1 MSDRSSHFV
10 HRLQTLPSALAGVS
24 GPRRL
29 LTLAAVLALLALTL
43 LPTAGQAQTY
53 ETEDDARVPRNLLA
67 QAEAGGVALRW
78 LPPAEDA
85 ASVDGY
91 EILRRRPNR
100 DEPTLTT
107 LVSDTGNADTTY
119 FDATAT
125 ESGVRY
131 NYRVKAIRNG
141 VRSDW
146 SNYSTVVRP
155 PSAPPPPPPLVS
167 NLGQSASAPVG
178 IFHQYAQGFRL
189 GKHGQGYE
197 ISSVSIDLAAAPSS
211 LTVSLWIGATPGYTF
226 GGVVEYKLF
235 DFTNPTSFKVGLNK
249 FTAPA
254 GAFAYHNVN
263 HFIVLSGFGSSL
275 SIRETT
281 SDAEDPGGE
290 TGAILWNDTRVRALG
305 STGTW
310 RQQKD
315 ADNNVIVEAP
325 TWRGNVLRMAVEG
338 SRRDS
343 GILASTYGQPKGSGQ
358 EIISVGDHGGIEITL
373 KEADLYIIHGLSL
386 VGDNTSRNFKPF
398 QNPFVLH
405 DAPFSPL
412 GTKRFSLTMTRA
424 GPGINVWTA
433 PQGAAVAGGCPT
445 VTVTETVT
453 DEDGNETEVETEEVR
468 CRSYIFDYDIVT
480 RLGFSDEVSEGRLFR
495 WFPAGSGSEDTPT
508 APGVSIRDTLR
519 GDIALGTP
527 LMAVLGEPLYAM
539 VQNLG
544 QTDSGYVSL
553 GGSVSKVLSQKFT
566 TGPVPYRLRG
576 IGINIEGSD
585 DSNGN
590 AQVPS
595 GPSRVSVAVHI
606 VSGGV
611 IEAKL
616 FDLVS
621 PGEFVPGHSFFEAP
635 PGTLLLPNTT
645 YGMVWSYLGGT
656 WHRLQRTSS
665 TDEDSGAQPGFR
677 IDDSL
682 LVGDLLSTTGPHS
695 SGDALE
701 MALYGEA
708 TIAPMVSNLG
718 QDDNG
723 YVSLGGTNSK
733 VLSQSF
739 SFGSRT
745 GPSQYRLRGIGI
757 NIEGSDDSDGNAQVP
772 DGPSSVSVA
781 MHFISAGDSPAG
793 PKLFDLVSPDKFEP
807 GHNFF
812 EAPSGTLLERDR
824 TYVVVWSHLGGTSH
838 RLQRTSSNNE
848 DSGALSGFRIGDAF
862 RLGATRESTVAD
874 AGGNALEIALY
885 GAAVGAQPS
894 LDGSYQVNQRWF
906 HLPDGM
912 LAGDQFRLVFAGSY
926 TDAMSG
932 DIEYY
937 NALVQE
943 EAAYEGN
950 HRIIRG
956 VAPEFKAVV
965 CTADVDAR
973 TNTEIR
979 GTEGVPIHWLDGG
992 WDDRPT
998 LIANS
1003 YYEFYSGSWINSE
1016 WGAYSTGNS
1025 RYFHERRLV
1034 WTGCDDRGFTAA
1046 DAAGAGIH
1054 MGSTSGM
1061 AAVGTPGDPRRE
1073 FGPLGTQ
1080 RGITDPVA
1088 AESDKRHLIYAISPR
1103 LHRRRQ

>member
-1 MSDRSSHFV
+1 MSNRSSHFV

-29 LTLAAVLALLALTL
+29 LTLAAVLALLALAL
-43 LPTAGQAQTY
+43 LPTGGQAQSY
-53 ETEDDARVPRNLLA
+53 EIEDDPRVPRNLLA
-67 QAEAGGVALRW
+67 QSEAGGVTLRW

-91 EILRRRPNR
+91 EILRRRANR

-125 ESGVRY
+125 EAGVRY

-141 VRSDW
+141 VRSGW

-167 NLGQSASAPVG
+167 NTGQSESATAE
-178 IFHQYAQGFRL
+178 ITKQYAQGFRL

-197 ISSVSIDLAAAPSS
+197 ISSVSIELAEVPSR
-211 LTVSLWIGATPGYTF
+211 LTVSLWIDATPGYVI
-226 GGVVEYKLF
+226 GVVAQNKLF
-235 DFTNPTSFKVGLNK
+235 DFENPPSFRVGLNK

-254 GAFAYHNVN
+254 GAFAYPNVN
-263 HFIVLSGFGSSL
+263 YAIVLSGFGSSL
-275 SIRETT
+275 AIRETT
-281 SDAEDPGGE
+281 SDALDAGGE
-290 TGAILWNDTRVRALG
+290 TGATIHDSSRTRALG
-305 STGTW
+305 STGRW
-310 RQQKD
+310 GSS
-315 ADNNVIVEAP
+315 
-325 TWRGNVLRMAVEG
+325 TWRGNALRMALEG
-338 SRRDS
+338 LE
-343 GILASTYGQPKGSGQ
+343 IL
-358 EIISVGDHGGIEITL
+358 SVDDHGGIEITL
-373 KEADLYIIHGLSL
+373 SEADRYIIHGLSL
-386 VGDNTSRNFKPF
+386 VGDDTTPTRKPF
-398 QNPFVLH
+398 TNPFVLH

-433 PQGAAVAGGCPT
+433 PQGATVAGGCPT
-445 VTVTETVT
+445 VTVTETV
-453 DEDGNETEVETEEVR
+453 DVLGVETEVETEVVR

-480 RLGFSDEVSEGRLFR
+480 RLGYDADTNDGILFR
-495 WFPAGSGSEDTPT
+495 WWFTSSGSEDTPT
-508 APGVSIRDTLR
+508 APGVSLGDATLGNIA
-519 GDIALGTP
+519 GDTP
-527 LMAVLGEPLYAM
+527 LMAVLGEPLHAM

-553 GGSVSKVLSQKFT
+553 GGTDSKVVAQEFT
-566 TGPVPYRLRG
+566 TSPVPSRLRG

-590 AQVPS
+590 AQVPG
-595 GPSRVSVAVHI
+595 GPSSVSVAVHI
-606 VSGGV
+606 VSGGQ

-621 PGEFVPGHSFFEAP
+621 PGEFIPGHSFFEAP

-645 YGMVWSYLGGT
+645 YAVVWSYLGGT

-677 IDDSL
+677 IADTL
-682 LVGDLLSTTGPHS
+682 LVGDPLDSVGPHS

-701 MALYGEA
+701 MAVYGEA
-708 TIAPMVSNLG
+708 TGGPMVSNLG

-723 YVSLGGTNSK
+723 HVALGGTNSK
-733 VLSQSF
+733 ALEQLF
-739 SFGSRT
+739 RT
-745 GPSQYRLRGIGI
+745 GSDSYRLQGIGI
-757 NIEGSDDSDGNAQVP
+757 NIEGSDGSDGNARVP
-772 DGPSSVSVA
+772 DGPSSVSVVVRT
-781 MHFISAGDSPAG
+781 GDSS
-793 PKLFDLVSPDKFEP
+793 FDLVSPNKFEP
-807 GHNFF
+807 GLNFF
-812 EAPSGTLLERDR
+812 EAPPGTLLEPNT
-824 TYVVVWSHLGGTSH
+824 TYALEWSHLGGTWH
-838 RLQRTSSNNE
+838 RLQKTLSGNQ
-848 DSGALSGFRIGDAF
+848 DSGGLSGFTIGDGF
-862 RLGATRESTVAD
+862 RLGANLTSTVAD
-874 AGGNALEIALY
+874 ADGNALEIALY
-885 GAAVGAQPS
+885 GAATGAPPS

-906 HLPDGM
+906 HLPDGV
-912 LAGDQFRLVFAGSY
+912 AVGDQFRLVFASTY

-932 DIEYY
+932 DIEDY

-979 GTEGVPIHWLDGG
+979 GTEGVPVHWLDGG

-1003 YYEFYSGSWINSE
+1003 YYEFYSGAWINSE

-1025 RYFHERRLV
+1025 RNFHERTLV
-1034 WTGCDDRGFTAA
+1034 WTGCDERGFTHPEA
-1046 DAAGAGIH
+1046 H
-1054 MGSTSGM
+1054 MGSPMGM
-1061 AAVGTPGDPRRE
+1061 VAVGTPGDPRRE

-1080 RGITDPVA
+1080 GSVSDPVT
-1088 AESDKRHLIYAISPR
+1088 AEIDERHLIYAMSPVFTVVASD
-1103 LHRRRQ
+1103 